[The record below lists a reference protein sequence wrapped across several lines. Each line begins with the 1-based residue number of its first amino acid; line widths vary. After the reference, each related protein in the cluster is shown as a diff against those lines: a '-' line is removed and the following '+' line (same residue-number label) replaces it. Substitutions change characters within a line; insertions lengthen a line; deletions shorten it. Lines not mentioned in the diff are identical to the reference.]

1 MGDGRTAH
9 VQHVVFMERHVAGWE
24 EGLRQEATNVNVN
37 VFFCDSAEKLAV
49 NVECFAARNSNVLLP
64 GGQIETAAF
73 DAVSA

>member
-1 MGDGRTAH
+1 MGGGRIAH

-24 EGLRQEATNVNVN
+24 EGLRQKATSVNVN
-37 VFFCDSAEKLAV
+37 VFLCDSAEKLTV
-49 NVECFAARNSNVLLP
+49 NFECLAARNSNVLLP

>member
-24 EGLRQEATNVNVN
+24 EGLRQEATSVNVN